1 VPRAP
6 PRYGRGPGGR
16 TATVLVAE
24 SDRGIE
30 VAGIITG
37 VVVGVA
43 VAVAGAVT
51 NYFLTKRRDERHWQR
66 EDEVRK
72 QESKQRAYEEFTAL
86 IFRQD
91 MFHENETSEHY
102 EQLAWALA
110 RMDLYGAPDV
120 RSAAKRAYNLE
131 LERDKRQEDSEE
143 YQKLDAEL
151 ESARVAFRDAARK
164 ELEVHADSPGPI
176 A

>member
-1 VPRAP
+1 MA
-6 PRYGRGPGGR
+6 
-16 TATVLVAE
+16 A
-24 SDRGIE
+24 
-30 VAGIITG
+30 IITG

-43 VAVAGAVT
+43 LAGAVT

-72 QESKQRAYEEFTAL
+72 QESKQRAYEEFAAL
-86 IFRQD
+86 IFLPDR
-91 MFHENETSEHY
+91 FHETSEHY

-131 LERDKRQEDSEE
+131 LERDEHQEDSEE

-151 ESARVAFRDAARK
+151 ESAQVAFRDAART
-164 ELEVHADSPGPI
+164 ELRVTTE
-176 A
+176 

>member
-1 VPRAP
+1 M
-6 PRYGRGPGGR
+6 
-16 TATVLVAE
+16 VAE
-24 SDRGIE
+24 GVRGIG
-30 VAGIITG
+30 VAAIITG
-37 VVVGVA
+37 VVVGVV
-43 VAVAGAVT
+43 VALAGAVT

-72 QESKQRAYEEFTAL
+72 QESKQRAYEEFASL
-86 IFRQD
+86 VFLPDR
-91 MFHENETSEHY
+91 FHETSEHY

-131 LERDKRQEDSEE
+131 LERDEHQEDSEE

-151 ESARVAFRDAARK
+151 ESAQVAFRDAART
-164 ELEVHADSPGPI
+164 ELRVTTE
-176 A
+176 

>member
-1 VPRAP
+1 
-6 PRYGRGPGGR
+6 
-16 TATVLVAE
+16 VAE
-24 SDRGIE
+24 DDREIG

-37 VVVGVA
+37 VVVGVV

-51 NYFLTKRRDERHWQR
+51 NYFLAKWRDERHWQR

-86 IFRQD
+86 IFLPDR
-91 MFHENETSEHY
+91 FHETSEHY

-131 LERDKRQEDSEE
+131 LKRDEHQEDSEE

-164 ELEVHADSPGPI
+164 ELGVHPE
-176 A
+176 

>member
-1 VPRAP
+1 MA
-6 PRYGRGPGGR
+6 
-16 TATVLVAE
+16 A
-24 SDRGIE
+24 
-30 VAGIITG
+30 IITG
-37 VVVGVA
+37 VVVGVV
-43 VAVAGAVT
+43 VALAGAVT

-72 QESKQRAYEEFTAL
+72 QESKQRAYEEFAAL
-86 IFRQD
+86 IFLPDR
-91 MFHENETSEHY
+91 FHETSEHY

-131 LERDKRQEDSEE
+131 LERDEHQEDSEE

-151 ESARVAFRDAARK
+151 ESAQVAFRDAART
-164 ELEVHADSPGPI
+164 ELRVTTE
-176 A
+176 

>member
-1 VPRAP
+1 
-6 PRYGRGPGGR
+6 
-16 TATVLVAE
+16 VAE
-24 SDRGIE
+24 DDREIG

-37 VVVGVA
+37 VVVGVV

-51 NYFLTKRRDERHWQR
+51 NYFLAKWRDERHWQR

-72 QESKQRAYEEFTAL
+72 QESKQRAYEDFTAL
-86 IFRQD
+86 TFLPDR
-91 MFHENETSEHY
+91 FHETSEQSEHY
-102 EQLAWALA
+102 EQLAAALA

-120 RSAAKRAYNLE
+120 REAAKRAYNLE
-131 LERDKRQEDSEE
+131 VQRDEHEEESEE
-143 YQKLDAEL
+143 YERLGAQLDT
-151 ESARVAFRDAARK
+151 ARVAFRDAARK